1 MDEKQEAAAH
11 SPAAR
16 PQSMSALSTNRRL
29 TRTTFNFSFSI
40 PSSSA
45 PERTRSLEEKRLLVR
60 ACKRSKP

>member
-40 PSSSA
+40 PSSSSSA
-45 PERTRSLEEKRLLVR
+45 PERTRS
-60 ACKRSKP
+60 

>member
-29 TRTTFNFSFSI
+29 TRTTFNLSFSI

-45 PERTRSLEEKRLLVR
+45 PERTRS
-60 ACKRSKP
+60 